1 MTRYEQFIE
10 VAQLRPV
17 VGSQE
22 CRIIDCRFDLMQPEQ
37 GYTEYLAGHIPAAV
51 YADLDRDLA
60 GPVTP
65 DSGRHPLPD
74 PADFKTTLEAWG
86 IDADTQVI
94 AYDDANGAL
103 AARLWWMLRWMGHRQ
118 VAVLDGGLQA
128 WCANAGQLESE
139 TPAYPTTVFSAAPDN
154 GRVITTDE
162 ISATI
167 GEGRELRLVDARDRL
182 RFSGQ
187 TEPIDT
193 VAGHIPGATNL
204 PFSENL
210 NAGGCWKSPD
220 ELRRMWA
227 GLLGSD
233 SPPPFSVMCG
243 SGVTACHLVLAAI
256 IAGLDEP
263 RVYIGSWSEWIRD
276 ASRPVAGSG

>member
-1 MTRYEQFIE
+1 MTRYEQLIE

-128 WCANAGQLESE
+128 WCANGGQLESE